1 MIGEDIQEIIN
12 FANNF
17 DKEVEELDEK
27 EEVNINGKC

>member
-12 FANNF
+12 VANNF

-27 EEVNINGKC
+27 EEVEENG

>member
-17 DKEVEELDEK
+17 EEEVEEINEK
-27 EEVNINGKC
+27 EEVEENG